1 MDGPFVAGDQ
11 ILASCMQS
19 MCFSLCVLFGT
30 SQSFRI
36 LLHYREES
44 FCVFFCLVIH
54 EEFDTFRV
62 NSVVYRI
69 FQPCDNWHLVLL
81 FWGTCIVRYSSILT
95 SLYQLIIKHVFAKH
109 SGVQNHLRLKNH
121 SFKELK
127 SYYGYCEVSKNT

>member
-1 MDGPFVAGDQ
+1 MEGPFVAGDQ

-19 MCFSLCVLFGT
+19 MCFSLCALFGT

-36 LLHYREES
+36 LFTSLSRGE
-44 FCVFFCLVIH
+44 FLCVRLVIH